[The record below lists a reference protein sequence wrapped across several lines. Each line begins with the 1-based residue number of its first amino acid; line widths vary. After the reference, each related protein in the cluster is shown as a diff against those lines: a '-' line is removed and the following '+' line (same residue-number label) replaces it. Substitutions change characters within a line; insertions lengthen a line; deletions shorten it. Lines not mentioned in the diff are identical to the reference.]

1 MKILLCLFALLL
13 ATLSS
18 CFLVNQL
25 EFDNCQHFE
34 TMEDLQGFFPNN
46 RAIKNTALFVYNE
59 GCFDEHDN
67 PGLKFENLIR
77 NLSYINII
85 LMICCNSN

>member
-13 ATLSS
+13 ATQIS
-18 CFLVNQL
+18 CFLENQL

-34 TMEDLQGFFPNN
+34 TMEDLQEFFPNN

-67 PGLKFENLIR
+67 PGLRFENLKR
-77 NLSYINII
+77 NLSDIYII
-85 LMICCNSN
+85 LIICYNSN